1 MIVVGL
7 QTFTLTDF
15 PGRVAAV
22 VFTQGCNFRCPFCH
36 NGSLLPMEPDPDT
49 LIPEEDVCSLLEQ
62 RRGKLDG
69 VMLSGGEPTLQ
80 PDLPEFLRRVRAMG
94 FDTGLETNGSHP
106 EVIAALLSEGLLDFV
121 AMDIKAPSE
130 SYDKLS
136 GVRAPVER
144 IRESIEL
151 IAAGGIEHEFRT
163 TVVEALLSPEDIV
176 AIERLVPDGSPHKLQ
191 KFIPENALDPKLREA
206 H

>member
-1 MIVVGL
+1 MIIGGF
-7 QTFTLTDF
+7 QAFTLMDF

-36 NGSLLPMEPDPDT
+36 NGSLLPMEPNPDT
-49 LIPEEDVCSLLEQ
+49 LIPEEDVFRLLEQ

-69 VMLSGGEPTLQ
+69 VMITGGEATLQ
-80 PDLPEFLRRVRAMG
+80 PDLPDFLRRLQAMD

-106 EVIAALLSEGLLDFV
+106 EVIAALLGEGLLDFV
-121 AMDIKAPSE
+121 AMDIKAPLE
-130 SYDKLS
+130 TYDRLS

-151 IAAGGIEHEFRT
+151 IAASGLEHEFRT
-163 TVVEALLSPEDIV
+163 TVVETLLSPEDIA
-176 AIERLVPDGSPHKLQ
+176 AIEKLVPDGSPHELQ
-191 KFIPENALDPKLREA
+191 KFVPANALDPGLREA